1 MIEENISQQLSL
13 TLDAA
18 EIKKFSERK
27 KLFLSGRLLCEKNL
41 IRNLSFALPGGKISS
56 AIIREDSDLQSFSAS
71 LDFKEKFVPQKL
83 ALYVLFELASGQ
95 SISSILVVNDIISTS
110 DNSKSVE
117 AENNN
122 QKFAEAILR
131 NSIQLNHNLSDN
143 SDLVVVFSSKLAKQD
158 LLKSLLVFEKV
169 RESVKSLIII
179 INCLEQELLDYFA
192 NNPQLK
198 VYYDKE
204 DNISVTTNAGAS
216 RVLLVNQ
223 ALEDSQILKI
233 EELIR
238 EVHGAYTDQSLC
250 LRRLSNFEV
259 ENQEP
264 LVNKKNFPGNKQGAI
279 YV

>member
-1 MIEENISQQLSL
+1 
-13 TLDAA
+13 
-18 EIKKFSERK
+18 
-27 KLFLSGRLLCEKNL
+27 
-41 IRNLSFALPGGKISS
+41 
-56 AIIREDSDLQSFSAS
+56 
-71 LDFKEKFVPQKL
+71 
-83 ALYVLFELASGQ
+83 
-95 SISSILVVNDIISTS
+95 
-110 DNSKSVE
+110 
-117 AENNN
+117 
-122 QKFAEAILR
+122 
-131 NSIQLNHNLSDN
+131 
-143 SDLVVVFSSKLAKQD
+143 
-158 LLKSLLVFEKV
+158 V